1 MQPHDRNAQPVSL
14 LVEGDRAVSGAGAGR
29 RARPRMNVAA
39 RLPAMQVRRIIV
51 LAERFQE
58 LCALRSDPMRLI
70 DLLRSLVAC
79 SREAFM
85 GESFVAGDA
94 HRKIRP
100 SPDQVKCVED
110 LELLMQGLIRGAPGA
125 SRGLAHAM
133 DALLMECV
141 VFEAV
146 AREAARDAAVVQG

>member
-1 MQPHDRNAQPVSL
+1 MQPDERKAHPPPPVDGER
-14 LVEGDRAVSGAGAGR
+14 VAGR
-29 RARPRMNVAA
+29 ATPGRRGRPRLNVAS

-79 SREAFM
+79 SRDAFM
-85 GESFVAGDA
+85 GELLTAVDA
-94 HRKIRP
+94 SGKRRP
-100 SPDQVKCVED
+100 SPDQAKCVED

-133 DALLMECV
+133 DALLIQCV
-141 VFEAV
+141 LFEA
-146 AREAARDAAVVQG
+146 AASDAARDASGARD